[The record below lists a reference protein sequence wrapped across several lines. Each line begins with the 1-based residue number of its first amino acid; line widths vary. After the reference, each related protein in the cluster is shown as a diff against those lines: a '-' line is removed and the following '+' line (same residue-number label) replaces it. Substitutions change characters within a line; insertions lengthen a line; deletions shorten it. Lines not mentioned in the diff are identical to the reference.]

1 MNILTRYITRDYLV
15 TFLMTILVFTFVMC
29 VGTVIKAID
38 LISRGV
44 SILVFLQVFAAN
56 IPFILSFTIPMS
68 SLTTVLLLFS
78 RLSLDGEIT
87 AMKASGL
94 TMWQIVSGPVMV
106 SILLSLFCVYL
117 NSYAAPNSHFENRRI
132 LRTVGV
138 EEPVNLLE
146 EGRFV
151 KDFPGLMIYVGKK
164 DGNTVE
170 DIVVYETGDEGAVRS
185 VRAKSGTITSDVTN
199 RALLVELFDVR
210 IDQPSKEDP
219 MDLSK
224 SRQVIAKRY
233 PVRLDFSEIWDDA
246 NIQKKVPDM
255 TMTELVSSIRNVRQA
270 YPDLSEEE
278 LLHQKM
284 KMVVSANERLAL
296 SLSCF
301 AFTILGVPLG
311 MKSRRKESSVGVL
324 VSLGVVF
331 LFYLFIIIADS
342 LINKPQVHPDL
353 IIWCPVVIAEA
364 IGFFLIKKMN

>member
-1 MNILTRYITRDYLV
+1 MNILTRYITRDYVV
-15 TFLMTILVFTFVMC
+15 TFLMTIMVFTFVMC

-44 SILVFLQVFAAN
+44 SLMVFLQVFAAN

-94 TMWQIVSGPVMV
+94 TMWQIVSGPVMA
-106 SILLSLFCVYL
+106 SILLSMFCVYL
-117 NSYAAPNSHFENRRI
+117 NSYAAPNSHFANRRI

-164 DGNTVE
+164 DGNRVE
-170 DIVVYETGDEGAVRS
+170 DVVVYETGNEGAVRS
-185 VRAKSGTITSDVTN
+185 VRAQSGTITSDEDA
-199 RALLVELFDVR
+199 RALLVELLDVR
-210 IDQPSKEDP
+210 IDQPSKDDP

-224 SRQVIAKRY
+224 SRQVNAKRY
-233 PVRLDFSEIWDDA
+233 PVRLDFSEMWDDE
-246 NIQKKVPDM
+246 NIQKKVPDL
-255 TMTELVSSIRNVRQA
+255 TMTELISNIRNIRQA
-270 YPDLSEEE
+270 YPELNEED

-284 KMVVSANERLAL
+284 KMLVSANERLAL

-301 AFTILGVPLG
+301 AFTILGIPLG

-324 VSLGVVF
+324 ISLGVVF

-342 LINKPQVHPDL
+342 LIRQPQWHPDL
-353 IIWCPVVIAEA
+353 IIWLPVILSEL
-364 IGFFLIKKMN
+364 IGFVLIKKLN

>member
-94 TMWQIVSGPVMV
+94 TMWQIVSGPVML
-106 SILLSLFCVYL
+106 SILLSVFCVYL
-117 NSYAAPNSHFENRRI
+117 NSYAAPNSHFANRRI

-164 DGNTVE
+164 DGNRVE
-170 DIVVYETGDEGAVRS
+170 DVVVYETGSQGAVRS
-185 VRAKSGTITSDVTN
+185 VRAREGTISSDEGA
-199 RALLVELFDVR
+199 RALLVELLDVR
-210 IDQPSKEDP
+210 IDQPSKDDP

-224 SRQVIAKRY
+224 SRQVTAARY
-233 PVRLDFSEIWDDA
+233 PVRLDFSELWDDE
-246 NIQKKVPDM
+246 NINKKVPDM
-255 TMTELVSSIRNVRQA
+255 TMTELIAGIRNIRQA
-270 YPDLSEEE
+270 YPDLSEED
-278 LLHQKM
+278 LLQQKM
-284 KMVVSANERLAL
+284 KMMVSANERLGL

-301 AFTILGVPLG
+301 AFTILGIPLG
-311 MKSRRKESSVGVL
+311 MKSRRKESSIGVL
-324 VSLGVVF
+324 ISLGVVF

-342 LINKPQVHPDL
+342 LVNKPHTHPDL
-353 IIWCPVVIAEA
+353 IIWIPVIVAEL
-364 IGFFLIKKMN
+364 IGFLLIRRLN